1 MLKPTKSDVV
11 VKKTA
16 EDLGISEEKAKAV
29 VDLFYSTLK
38 DKIEDMSHPRYNL
51 PGLGVMYFG
60 MKKLY
65 GRMMHLEKMLA
76 SDDPEDFKKL
86 SKFKLDF
93 KMLEFLKK
101 KFNLFN
107 DEYKLNGKNIK
118 YVKEEKSTSDLEK
131 S

>member
-1 MLKPTKSDVV
+1 
-11 VKKTA
+11 
-16 EDLGISEEKAKAV
+16 
-29 VDLFYSTLK
+29 
-38 DKIEDMSHPRYNL
+38 
-51 PGLGVMYFG
+51 MYFG

-65 GRMMHLEKMLA
+65 GRMKHLEKMLA

-107 DEYKLNGKNIK
+107 NEYKLNGKNIK
-118 YVKEEKSTSDLEK
+118 YVKEEKPASDLEK